1 MPFKSKSQER
11 FFFAAQKRGDLKPGT
26 AEKWAHE
33 TPDIKAL
40 PEHVG
45 RYGRGHKPKEK
56 EPPKGGSYRTRA

>member
-33 TPDIKAL
+33 TPDIKEL
-40 PEHVG
+40 PGHVG
-45 RYGRGHKPKEK
+45 RYGRKTEKKKK
-56 EPPKGGSYRTRA
+56 EPPMGGSYRDRG